1 MSVISK
7 VRIAESPLSQYDS
20 NTILSEF
27 KNKYSE
33 LSFKQINKDVYKQ
46 QLDWEDQG

>member
-1 MSVISK
+1 MSVKSK
-7 VRIAESPLSQYDS
+7 VRIAETSLFQYES

-33 LSFKQINKDVYKQ
+33 LSFKQINQDVYKQ